1 VRVLRLRQLVLA
13 TSDLD
18 REVTRLQQLLEV
30 TGEPYRDPGVG
41 AFGLVNAVLTAGTDV
56 VEVLAPRDAGS
67 AVGRWL
73 ERRGADGGYMLMV
86 DGPPG
91 LLDRDRLAVLGA
103 RVVHDVVLPD
113 ITDVHLH
120 PKDVGGVLLA
130 LDTVDPPGSWRWA
143 GPDWTGTAPAAR
155 GGLRSVTIAVDEP
168 TQVATRWA
176 QLLDRPTTPG
186 TTELALDDGQH
197 LLFVPTGGRPA
208 GAVAATFALPVP
220 SPRSAVVAGV
230 ALDVE
235 PLDRGATSLDP
246 MPPAP
251 MEETA

>member
-13 TSDLD
+13 THDLD
-18 REVTRLQQLLEV
+18 GEVARLQELLGA

-41 AFGLVNAVLTAGTDV
+41 TFGLVNAVLTAGTDV

-73 ERRGADGGYMLMV
+73 ERRGGDGGYMLMV

-103 RVVHDVVLPD
+103 RVVHEVVLPD

-120 PKDVGGVLLA
+120 PKDAGGVLLA

-143 GPDWTGTAPAAR
+143 GPAWTGTAPEAT
-155 GGLRSVTIAVDEP
+155 GGLRSVTIAVDDPAE
-168 TQVATRWA
+168 VAARWA

-186 TTELALDDGQH
+186 SSELTLDDGQR
-197 LLFVPTGGRPA
+197 LVFAAADGRPA
-208 GAVAATFALPVP
+208 GAVAATLALPVP

-230 ALDVE
+230 ALDVQPWE
-235 PLDRGATSLDP
+235 PVL
-246 MPPAP
+246 
-251 MEETA
+251 MEEMA